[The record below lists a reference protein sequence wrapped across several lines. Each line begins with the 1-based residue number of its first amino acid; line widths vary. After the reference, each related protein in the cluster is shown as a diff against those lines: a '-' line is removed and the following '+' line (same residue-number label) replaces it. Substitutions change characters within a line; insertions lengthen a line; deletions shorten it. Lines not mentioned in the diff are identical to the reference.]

1 MNASRSVRGVLVLR
15 RINFMNIFGEK
26 TVFLKFRDN
35 ILQFDWKMVTRPID
49 LIETKIDDNSE
60 FASVQ

>member
-1 MNASRSVRGVLVLR
+1 
-15 RINFMNIFGEK
+15 MNIFGEK